1 MLDKKRF
8 VMINKF
14 SLVILLLLILVIV
27 IPFTFSKFSS
37 TTSGN
42 AKIETAFY
50 ILNASYFTEEINID
64 SLIPRDDPYIY
75 SFTVSNNNGTDRL
88 ETKMNYNLEIIT
100 TTNLP
105 LTYKLYL
112 NDNHDTN
119 IITEEEIVQDEN
131 DTYFKNLK
139 TTSKTFGFS
148 RDETDKYE
156 LYVYFPSTY
165 TDFNYQDIVELI
177 TIKIESKQVLDGE

>member
-1 MLDKKRF
+1 MINKKRF
-8 VMINKF
+8 LMINKF
-14 SLVILLLLILVIV
+14 SLAVILLLILIII

-50 ILNASYFTEEINID
+50 ILNASYFTEEIDIGD
-64 SLIPRDDPYIY
+64 LVPREEPYIY
-75 SFTVSNNNGTDRL
+75 SFTVSNNDGTDRL
-88 ETKMNYNLEIIT
+88 ETKMNYDLEIIT

-119 IITEEEIVQDEN
+119 IITEEKIVQDEN

-139 TTSKTFGFS
+139 TTSKTFGFL

-165 TDFNYQDIVELI
+165 TDFNYQDIIELI
-177 TIKIESKQVLDGE
+177 TINIESKQVLEGE

>member
-50 ILNASYFTEEINID
+50 ILNASYFTEEID
-64 SLIPRDDPYIY
+64 MGGLVPREDPYIY
-75 SFTVSNNNGTDRL
+75 SFTVSNNDGKDRL
-88 ETKMNYNLEIIT
+88 ETKMNYDLEIIT

-105 LTYKLYL
+105 LTYELYL

-119 IITEEEIVQDEN
+119 IITEEKIIRDE
-131 DTYFKNLK
+131 DGTYFKNLK
-139 TTSKTFGFS
+139 TSIKSFGFS
-148 RDETDKYE
+148 QDEINKYE
-156 LYVYFPSTY
+156 LYVYFPSVY
-165 TDFNYQDIVELI
+165 TDFNYQDIVELV
-177 TIKIESKQVLDGE
+177 TIKIQSKQVLDGE